1 MDVKSHVRKGIS
13 ATTSKLEFSVA
24 CRGKPRRRYHDSPRH
39 KSARGTRRKPRPV
52 ISSRDLF
59 ERALLT
65 NRAESFNSSDR
76 GGGWISAD
84 DTKRPNLIFSPLYSS
99 KPAHLFILHLVSEHV
114 SRTCA
119 CVCAS
124 ENTRRGNFYYPI
136 EIFVLFSWF
145 EKFQLARW
153 FFAGTRR
160 KDGWKKGGKIG
171 GREKIS
177 SKLFVFLE

>member
-1 MDVKSHVRKGIS
+1 M
-13 ATTSKLEFSVA
+13 EFSVA

-99 KPAHLFILHLVSEHV
+99 KPAHLFIRHLVSEHV

-119 CVCAS
+119 CVRKYVRARIHDEGIFIIRS
-124 ENTRRGNFYYPI
+124 KFSSSFRGSRS
-136 EIFVLFSWF
+136 FSWRGGF
-145 EKFQLARW
+145 LLEREEKM
-153 FFAGTRR
+153 
-160 KDGWKKGGKIG
+160 DGKKE
-171 GREKIS
+171 EK
-177 SKLFVFLE
+177 

>member
-65 NRAESFNSSDR
+65 NRAELFNSSDR

-99 KPAHLFILHLVSEHV
+99 KPAHLFIRHLVSEHV

-119 CVCAS
+119 CVRKYVRARIHEFLLS
-124 ENTRRGNFYYPI
+124 DRNFRPL
-136 EIFVLFSWF
+136 FVVREVSAGEVVFCWN
-145 EKFQLARW
+145 EKKRW
-153 FFAGTRR
+153 MEKRR
-160 KDGWKKGGKIG
+160 KN
-171 GREKIS
+171 RRT
-177 SKLFVFLE
+177 